1 MRRSSLLGFII
12 LNVIV
17 TFATVFAAIG
27 FINRFSP
34 QPTPRPAA
42 PPLFVVVT
50 ATQDPKGT
58 QVAYI
63 VVTATLQPGGSQ
75 AGGANPGTLTTLEP
89 SPSSPIELTEPT
101 NNSASAAVNPTAD
114 TLGGIPTL
122 DPALLPSSLGTTEA
136 GDVNAASASG
146 GSNCQTYDIK
156 QGDTAGKVAEL
167 FGVSLADLM
176 RANNLT
182 DADLGRLQIGQTLEI
197 PVNGCGLETE
207 TPTPTVTSTK
217 FILPTLPPTSTV
229 APTASSAQIEVS
241 QIINPGDVTSEGIE
255 LRNISG
261 GVIQMQN
268 WTLSDGTG
276 LKFTFPDYRMFP
288 GGRVTIYTKSGTNTP
303 IVLYWGQARA
313 VWGDPNQ
320 TITITDSKGQ
330 VQAESGVSKVG
341 SSTGSNAIPTP
352 TAKP

>member
-1 MRRSSLLGFII
+1 MRRSSLLGFVI

-27 FINRFSP
+27 FLNRFSP

-58 QVAYI
+58 QVAYV
-63 VVTATLQPGGSQ
+63 VVTATPR
-75 AGGANPGTLTTLEP
+75 AGEANPVT
-89 SPSSPIELTEPT
+89 S
-101 NNSASAAVNPTAD
+101 NVTAD
-114 TLGGIPTL
+114 TSRPTAITLVDPSITAAPGNNPTVDTLGKIPTL
-122 DPALLPSSLGTTEA
+122 DPALLPPSLGTADVSNTA
-136 GDVNAASASG
+136 GTG
-146 GSNCQTYDIK
+146 GSGNGCQTYDIK
-156 QGDTAGKVAEL
+156 KGDTAGKVAEL

-176 RANNLT
+176 KANSLT
-182 DADLGRLQIGQTLEI
+182 DADLGRLQIGQTLNI

-217 FILPTLPPTSTV
+217 FVLPTLPPTATI
-229 APTASSAQIEVS
+229 APTASNAQIEVS
-241 QIINPGDVTSEGIE
+241 QVISPGDITSEGVEI
-255 LRNISG
+255 RNISG

-288 GGRVTIYTKSGTNTP
+288 GGRVTVYTKSGTNTP
-303 IVLYWGQARA
+303 IVLYWGQSRA
-313 VWGDPNQ
+313 VWGDSNQ
-320 TITITDSKGQ
+320 TITITDTKGQ
-330 VQAESGVSKVG
+330 VQATSDVSSAG
-341 SSTGSNAIPTP
+341 ASSSKTIPTP
-352 TAKP
+352 TPAQ